1 MKTIYSAIQP
11 SGDFTIGNYF
21 GTLKNWKEYTDDC
34 DCLFCIADL
43 HAITVFQN
51 PKDLRERSI
60 KLAAIYLALGLDPE
74 KCIIYLQSSVSEH
87 TKMHWLLS
95 SLTSLGQLNRMHQ
108 FKSKIKGNVENA
120 NAALYCYPIL
130 MAADILLYQTHLVP
144 VGEDQKQHVEVTR
157 DFAQKF
163 NSKYEEVFVL
173 PEPLIGKTGA
183 KIKSLQDPTK
193 KMSKSDTNEFAS
205 ILLLDDKKAIE
216 KKIKRAVTDSV
227 GKINYS
233 DDQPGIKNLL
243 NIYSLITNKNI
254 EEIVDYFSDK
264 GYGILKSELIESI
277 DETLKPIRDKYSYY
291 MQNQEYIFEI
301 LEKGREKAQTR
312 AEKTLKKV
320 EDCIGFL

>member
-21 GTLKNWKEYTDDC
+21 GTLKNWKEYTEDY

-157 DFAQKF
+157 DLAQKF

-264 GYGILKSELIESI
+264 GYGILKSELIEAI

-291 MQNQEYIFEI
+291 MQNQEYILEI
-301 LEKGREKAQTR
+301 LENGREKAQTR